1 MKQRVNALTNHS
13 CNQCLYTL
21 YLCMMIHLRD
31 LASFF
36 FLAPG
41 KLIIALGLGCNGKD
55 RLCDSL
61 CATVRTL
68 GEATLPCVVQDSH
81 QQQGRWTVGYVVLK
95 G

>member
-1 MKQRVNALTNHS
+1 
-13 CNQCLYTL
+13 
-21 YLCMMIHLRD
+21 MMIHLTD

-61 CATVRTL
+61 CDCEDAWRSDSSMRGAGFATAAREMDCRLCCT
-68 GEATLPCVVQDSH
+68 
-81 QQQGRWTVGYVVLK
+81 QGMKCTVTSMN
-95 G
+95 